1 MKLCHLTHLDL
12 DNTYRPFIT
21 VLPVTNPLLCY
32 RSEREDN
39 SLCWVARVLLTTLI
53 DSLWVVLQR
62 TDLSRGV
69 GREGVWWF
77 WRRMRRMVG
86 GICRQK
92 HVMVHK
98 SYKWWEDKQGASFL
112 TPVQRYWQQTFKGWL
127 SACQVENIVYCSRE
141 SSLVLSTH
149 IPTHT
154 PVFFSKWFSYI
165 VSF

>member
-12 DNTYRPFIT
+12 DNTYHPFIT

-69 GREGVWWF
+69 GREGV
-77 WRRMRRMVG
+77 
-86 GICRQK
+86 
-92 HVMVHK
+92 
-98 SYKWWEDKQGASFL
+98 
-112 TPVQRYWQQTFKGWL
+112 
-127 SACQVENIVYCSRE
+127 
-141 SSLVLSTH
+141 
-149 IPTHT
+149 
-154 PVFFSKWFSYI
+154 
-165 VSF
+165 